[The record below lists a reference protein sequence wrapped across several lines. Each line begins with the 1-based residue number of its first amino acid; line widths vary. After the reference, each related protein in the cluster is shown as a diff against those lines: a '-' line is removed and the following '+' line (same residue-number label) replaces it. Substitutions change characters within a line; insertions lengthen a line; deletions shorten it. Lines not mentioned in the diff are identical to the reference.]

1 MTFPASVC
9 GVTAQAG
16 GQIGLRGGDGLQ
28 IVFLLQSGSDT
39 QGEESR
45 QGRAKADAP
54 DAQRQQR
61 QQHADGFLLKPA
73 QDDGEGQF
81 VDRAAKGVRQRQ
93 RDLDGAVG
101 VVALAHV
108 QDAGQAGVGICRRPG
123 SAARC
128 PAG

>member
-39 QGEESR
+39 RGEER
-45 QGRAKADAP
+45 
-54 DAQRQQR
+54 
-61 QQHADGFLLKPA
+61 
-73 QDDGEGQF
+73 
-81 VDRAAKGVRQRQ
+81 
-93 RDLDGAVG
+93 
-101 VVALAHV
+101 
-108 QDAGQAGVGICRRPG
+108 
-123 SAARC
+123 